1 MRWED
6 LFAGSHDYKAVVA
19 LFEGL
24 PKDELF
30 AATGGSCGWW

>member
-19 LFEGL
+19 LFESF

-30 AATGGSCGWW
+30 AAPAQELRT